1 MMKLA
6 PVILL
11 AIVLV
16 VAVALDNTGTHL
28 APVLLGMALAQGA
41 VLVVAATE
49 LSNAKW
55 IAPFK
60 RPLLALTPLLF
71 LFPFLVKLAPYPWL
85 QHENHWLR
93 ADFFLV
99 RNLVALAVLALVA
112 NIYRRLT
119 TSGSA
124 NSRKWAVIYIFTFVF
139 TKTLVAMDWTMS
151 FDYPWISTMFP
162 VLYMIESFY
171 AGLALI
177 AILCFVMEQ
186 RQPGSVSGPLYDG
199 ATMFFGFALFWGGL
213 FYAQYLT
220 IWYANIPEEV
230 HYFTRRFALTGG
242 RAFFYTF
249 VGLLFLIPFCT
260 LLIHKARKNPS
271 VLFALAHSVLIG
283 LVLHRVWHIL
293 PYVNLNLGLLV
304 IQSAAM
310 FGAVAFSMR
319 SALAE
324 PAATH

>member
-1 MMKLA
+1 MKLA

-55 IAPFK
+55 IEPLK

-85 QHENHWLR
+85 AHETRWLR

-99 RNLVALAVLALVA
+99 RNMGALALLALVA

-119 TSGSA
+119 TNGAA
-124 NSRKWAVIYIFTFVF
+124 NSRKWAVIYIFTFVV

-162 VLYMIESFY
+162 ALYMIECFY
-171 AGLALI
+171 AGIALV
-177 AILCFVMEQ
+177 AILCFVLEQ

-230 HYFTRRFALTGG
+230 GYFTRRFSLTGG
-242 RAFFYTF
+242 RAFFATF
-249 VGLLFLIPFCT
+249 IVLLFGIPFCT
-260 LLIHKARKNPS
+260 LLIHKARKSPS
-271 VLFALAHSVLIG
+271 VMFALAHSVLLG
-283 LVLHRVWHIL
+283 LILHRVWHVL
-293 PYVNLNLGLLV
+293 PHVDLNLGLLIV
-304 IQSAAM
+304 QSVAM
-310 FGAVAFSMR
+310 FGAVAFSLR
-319 SALAE
+319 AALDE
-324 PAATH
+324 PAATR

>member
-1 MMKLA
+1 MKLA

-16 VAVALDNTGTHL
+16 AAVALDNTGTHL

-41 VLVVAATE
+41 VLVVAAAE
-49 LSNAKW
+49 LANAKW
-55 IAPFK
+55 IAPLR

-85 QHENHWLR
+85 QHETRWLR
-93 ADFFLV
+93 ADFFLI
-99 RNLVALAVLALVA
+99 RNLGALALLALVA

-119 TSGSA
+119 LGGAA
-124 NSRKWAVIYIFTFVF
+124 NSRKWAVIYIFTFVI

-171 AGLALI
+171 AGLALV

-199 ATMFFGFALFWGGL
+199 ATLFFGFALFWGGL

-242 RAFFYTF
+242 RAFFATF
-249 VGLLFLIPFCT
+249 IVLLFGIPFCT
-260 LLIHKARKNPS
+260 LLVHRARKSPA
-271 VLFALAHSVLIG
+271 VLFALAHFVLIG

-293 PYVNLNLGLLV
+293 PHVNLNLGLLIV
-304 IQSAAM
+304 QSLAM
-310 FGAVAFSMR
+310 FGAVAFSLR

-324 PAATH
+324 PPATH

>member
-1 MMKLA
+1 MKLA

-55 IAPFK
+55 IEPLK

-85 QHENHWLR
+85 AHETRWLR

-99 RNLVALAVLALVA
+99 RNMGALALLALVA

-119 TSGSA
+119 TNGSA
-124 NSRKWAVIYIFTFVF
+124 NSRKWAVIYIFTFVV

-162 VLYMIESFY
+162 ALYMVECFY
-171 AGLALI
+171 AGIALV
-177 AILCFVMEQ
+177 AILCFVLEQ
-186 RQPGSVSGPLYDG
+186 RQPGSVSGALYDG
-199 ATMFFGFALFWGGL
+199 ATLFFGFALFWGGL

-242 RAFFYTF
+242 RAFFATF
-249 VGLLFLIPFCT
+249 ILLLFGIPFCT
-260 LLIHKARKNPS
+260 LLIHKARKSPA
-271 VLFALAHSVLIG
+271 VLFALAHSVLVG
-283 LVLHRVWHIL
+283 LILHRVWHIL
-293 PYVNLNLGLLV
+293 PHVDLNLGLLIV
-304 IQSAAM
+304 QSVAM

-319 SALAE
+319 SALDE
-324 PAATH
+324 TQS